1 MIFWRTVYLL
11 KIFSIV
17 FSCILI
23 VQHSLCQDYHE
34 YAKYVVSL
42 RKQREKNFGES
53 HFCAATIIKDDMVLT
68 AANCALQ
75 SRHGKPL
82 WHYKVVTGA
91 PIRTIPS
98 DGSGERPWLYFEVYE
113 VSADFER
120 TIDLAIIRVTPIFN
134 LGSDAVAVIQLA
146 MNLYEGGE
154 ECYVGGWGDQKI
166 GYDDHISFDKV
177 TLSSDSTCIDTHPTY
192 HFDITCAS
200 NSFDPVCKMDWGGPL
215 ICSGK
220 LTAVLVGGEYC
231 GEKKPCIYH
240 SVVKYFHWINRTVKE
255 LSQREPRSGARSSTL
270 FCGSINKCKS
280 RQIKSLQPICKSA
293 VMKCKVHVQLH
304 NDDYHLFDVA
314 TDSCDTLKKT
324 LIVFV
329 DEYAPYSVV
338 NVGAKKYQ
346 VRYALRHAEFRD
358 RQMDNIGV
366 IKIREYI
373 STDDVVITQCAQ
385 KRQDAND
392 RCTVDDGKFSM
403 AVLVV
408 DEKSCRRRGVGD
420 MCFVYETT
428 KNCDI
433 TTGAPIL
440 CHGRYIIF
448 FI

>member
-1 MIFWRTVYLL
+1 MMKFSLYLISFYIIQISNC
-11 KIFSIV
+11 KTHVVQVKSREYPYAICVGARIGDH
-17 FSCILI
+17 LI
-23 VQHSLCQDYHE
+23 
-34 YAKYVVSL
+34 
-42 RKQREKNFGES
+42 
-53 HFCAATIIKDDMVLT
+53 LT
-68 AANCALQ
+68 AA
-75 SRHGKPL
+75 
-82 WHYKVVTGA
+82 
-91 PIRTIPS
+91 
-98 DGSGERPWLYFEVYE
+98 
-113 VSADFER
+113 
-120 TIDLAIIRVTPIFN
+120 
-134 LGSDAVAVIQLA
+134 
-146 MNLYEGGE
+146 
-154 ECYVGGWGDQKI
+154 
-166 GYDDHISFDKV
+166 
-177 TLSSDSTCIDTHPTY
+177 
-192 HFDITCAS
+192 
-200 NSFDPVCKMDWGGPL
+200 
-215 ICSGK
+215 
-220 LTAVLVGGEYC
+220 
-231 GEKKPCIYH
+231 
-240 SVVKYFHWINRTVKE
+240 
-255 LSQREPRSGARSSTL
+255 
-270 FCGSINKCKS
+270 KC
-280 RQIKSLQPICKSA
+280 
-293 VMKCKVHVQLH
+293 
-304 NDDYHLFDVA
+304 
-314 TDSCDTLKKT
+314 
-324 LIVFV
+324 FV